1 MFSSVGVAP
10 SAGICAALVAAVSII
25 PTMIVHWQG
34 RSWRPP
40 IEE

>member
-1 MFSSVGVAP
+1 MFESVGVAP
-10 SAGICAALVAAVSII
+10 SAGICAALVAGVSII